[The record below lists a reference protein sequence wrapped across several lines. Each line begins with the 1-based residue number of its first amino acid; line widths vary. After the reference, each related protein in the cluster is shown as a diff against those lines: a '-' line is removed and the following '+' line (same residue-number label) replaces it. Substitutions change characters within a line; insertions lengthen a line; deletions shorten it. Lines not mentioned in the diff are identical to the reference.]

1 MRPVVEALA
10 AGSVAGGMDGAG
22 AIGQTSDVSPPSV
35 PPMRPFAM
43 RLSSIVLLLI
53 LAMSQPLHAQSVSP
67 YSVTVP
73 VTDTGDA
80 QRSAAFASALSQVLI
95 RVAGGQDLRGK
106 PGYDDA
112 LKNAAALVLHF
123 QYARAATGISLSVDF
138 EPGAVRHL
146 VTQLGV
152 VDSVSGRPP
161 VLLMVRGS
169 DGRLLDKD
177 ALASLANAA
186 AARGCDVVYVD
197 PANAPDPAKLD
208 AADPAT
214 LVAINQQYHTGL
226 VLLGSLHGG
235 SADWTLVS
243 GGKAQRWND
252 KAATED
258 TLMANAGN
266 GMVDRIGRQLNVI
279 GSTVNDEKFWVS
291 GLASAMDYANV
302 LNLLRNDP
310 SVRSVATLGAD
321 NDGMLFEVKSG
332 MPADALA
339 ANLAASGRVIRG
351 EKHPDTDAS
360 LRWLH

>member
-1 MRPVVEALA
+1 
-10 AGSVAGGMDGAG
+10 
-22 AIGQTSDVSPPSV
+22 
-35 PPMRPFAM
+35 MRPFAM
-43 RLSSIVLLLI
+43 RLFSVVLLLG
-53 LAMSQPLHAQSVSP
+53 LVAWQPLRAQSASP

-73 VTDTGDA
+73 VTDTSDA
-80 QRSAAFASALSQVLI
+80 QRGDAFASALSQVLA

-123 QYARAATGISLSVDF
+123 QYARAATGMSLSVDF

-152 VDSVSGRPP
+152 VDSVSGKPP

-169 DGRLLDKD
+169 DGQLMDKA
-177 ALASLANAA
+177 ALASLASAA
-186 AARGCDVVYVD
+186 AARGYDVAYAD
-197 PANAPDPAKLD
+197 PANAPDPAKVD

-214 LVAINQQYHTGL
+214 LAAINQQYHTGL
-226 VLLGSLHGG
+226 VLLGSLHNG

-243 GGKAQRWND
+243 GGKSQRWND

-266 GMVDRIGRQLNVI
+266 GVVDRLGRQLNVI
-279 GSTVNDEKFWVS
+279 GSTVNDERLWVS

-321 NDGMLFEVKSG
+321 NDGMLFEVKSV
-332 MPADALA
+332 MPADALT
-339 ANLAASGRVIRG
+339 ANLAASGRLIRG
-351 EKHPDTDAS
+351 DAHPDTDAS

>member
-1 MRPVVEALA
+1 
-10 AGSVAGGMDGAG
+10 
-22 AIGQTSDVSPPSV
+22 
-35 PPMRPFAM
+35 MRPFAM
-43 RLSSIVLLLI
+43 RLFSVVLLLG
-53 LAMSQPLHAQSVSP
+53 LAALPPLRAQGVSP

-73 VTDTGDA
+73 VTDTSDA
-80 QRSAAFASALSQVLI
+80 QRSDAFASALSQVLV

-123 QYARAATGISLSVDF
+123 QYARAATGMNLSVDF

-152 VDSVSGRPP
+152 VDGAGGKPP

-169 DGRLLDKD
+169 DGQLLDKT
-177 ALASLANAA
+177 ALASLAGAA
-186 AARGCDVVYVD
+186 AARGYDVAYVD
-197 PANAPDPAKLD
+197 PASAPDPAKVD
-208 AADPAT
+208 AADPVT
-214 LVAINQQYHTGL
+214 LAAINQQYHTGL
-226 VLLGSLHGG
+226 VLLGSLHDG

-258 TLMANAGN
+258 ALMANAGN
-266 GMVDRIGRQLNVI
+266 GMVDRIGQQLNVI
-279 GSTVNDEKFWVS
+279 GSTVNDERLWVN
-291 GLASAMDYANV
+291 GIASAMDYAGV

-321 NDGMLFEVKSG
+321 NDGMLFEVKSV

-351 EKHPDTDAS
+351 EAHPDTDAS
-360 LRWLH
+360 LHWLH

>member
-1 MRPVVEALA
+1 MRL
-10 AGSVAGGMDGAG
+10 
-22 AIGQTSDVSPPSV
+22 
-35 PPMRPFAM
+35 FAM
-43 RLSSIVLLLI
+43 RLFPVVLLLG
-53 LAMSQPLHAQSVSP
+53 LALLQPLRAQGVSP

-73 VTDTGDA
+73 VTDTSDA
-80 QRSAAFASALSQVLI
+80 QRSDAFASALSQVLV

-123 QYARAATGISLSVDF
+123 QYARAAAGMNLSVDF

-152 VDSVSGRPP
+152 VDSVGGKPP

-169 DGRLLDKD
+169 DGQLLDKG
-177 ALASLANAA
+177 ALASLAAA
-186 AARGCDVVYVD
+186 AGARGYDVAYVD
-197 PANAPDPAKLD
+197 AANAPDPAKVD

-214 LVAINQQYHTGL
+214 LAAINQQYHTGL
-226 VLLGSLHGG
+226 VLLGTLHNGG
-235 SADWTLVS
+235 ADWTLVS

-258 TLMANAGN
+258 TLMANAGS
-266 GMVDRIGRQLNVI
+266 GMVDRIGKQLNVI
-279 GSTVNDEKFWVS
+279 GSTVNDERLWVS
-291 GLASAMDYANV
+291 DLDSAMDYANL

-310 SVRSVATLGAD
+310 SVRSVATLGAAD
-321 NDGMLFEVKSG
+321 DGMLFEVKSV
-332 MPADALA
+332 MPVDALA
-339 ANLAASGRVIRG
+339 ANLAASGRLIRG
-351 EKHPDTDAS
+351 EAHPDTDAS

>member
-1 MRPVVEALA
+1 
-10 AGSVAGGMDGAG
+10 
-22 AIGQTSDVSPPSV
+22 
-35 PPMRPFAM
+35 MRPFAT
-43 RLSSIVLLLI
+43 RLFSVVLLLG
-53 LAMSQPLHAQSVSP
+53 LAALPSLHAQSVSP

-73 VTDTGDA
+73 VTDTSGT
-80 QRSAAFASALSQVLI
+80 QRSVAFATALSQVMA

-123 QYARAATGISLSVDF
+123 QYARADSGMTLSVDF
-138 EPGAVRHL
+138 APGAVRNL

-152 VDSVSGRPP
+152 VDSVGGKPP

-169 DGRLLDKD
+169 DGQLLDQA
-177 ALASLANAA
+177 ALASLASAA
-186 AARGCDVVYVD
+186 AARGYDVAYVD
-197 PANAPDPAKLD
+197 PANAPDPAKVN
-208 AADPAT
+208 AADPAV
-214 LVAINQQYHTGL
+214 LAAINQQYHTGL

-243 GGKAQRWND
+243 GGKAQHWSD
-252 KAATED
+252 QAATED
-258 TLMANAGN
+258 TLLANAGN
-266 GMVDRIGRQLNVI
+266 GMVDRIGKQLNVI
-279 GSTVNDEKFWVS
+279 GSTVNDEKLWVS
-291 GLASAMDYANV
+291 GLTSAMDYAGV

-321 NDGMLFEVKSG
+321 NDGMLFEVKSV

-351 EKHPDTDAS
+351 AAHPDTDAS
-360 LRWLH
+360 LQWLH